1 MGSLAEVGSE
11 EASRKSSLGSE
22 TMKLRVF
29 AFASAMIAG
38 LTFGLPSN
46 AQSYPTKPVKIIVP
60 YQAGQGTDVGAR
72 LFAEQLTK
80 ALGQQ
85 VYVDNKPGAGGNIG
99 TADAARSPND
109 GYTLLMGT
117 VATQT
122 MNEFLYPSLGYD
134 SQKDFE
140 PIALVGMLPMVIS
153 ANPSF
158 AANSVA
164 ELIAAAKARPD
175 KIDIGLPSTT
185 ARLVFELLKERS
197 GAPLFGVPYKGSATA
212 MQEVTGGQLPV
223 IVDTATATRGQ
234 VAGGKLKPLGITT
247 LKSSELMPGVKSVA
261 EQGFPGFEVTAWNAL
276 YAPKGTPRTVVDR
289 INAEVAKILAQP
301 ETRQRLLQIGF
312 EPAGGTPGELAAFE
326 KREREKWGPLIK
338 AAGLKAD

>member
-1 MGSLAEVGSE
+1 
-11 EASRKSSLGSE
+11 
-22 TMKLRVF
+22 MKWK
-29 AFASAMIAG
+29 AFASALIAG
-38 LTFGLPSN
+38 MAFSLPAN
-46 AQSYPTKPVKIIVP
+46 AQAWPTKPIKIIVP

-99 TADAARSPND
+99 TADAARAAPD

-122 MNEFLYPSLGYD
+122 MNEFLYPSVGYD

-164 ELIAAAKARPD
+164 ELVAAAKAKPD
-175 KIDIGLPSTT
+175 KIDIALPSTT
-185 ARLVFELLKERS
+185 ARLVFELLKDRS

-223 IVDTATATRGQ
+223 IIDTATATRGQ
-234 VAGGKLKPLGITT
+234 VAGSKLKPLGITT
-247 LKSSELMPGVKSVA
+247 LRSSELMPGVKSVA

-276 YAPKGTPRTVVDR
+276 YAPKGTPNAIVDR

-312 EPAGGTPGELAAFE
+312 EPAGGTPAGLAAFE

-338 AAGLKAD
+338 AAGLKGD

>member
-1 MGSLAEVGSE
+1 MRLRAIAYAAALVGGLV
-11 EASRKSSLGSE
+11 LGHP
-22 TMKLRVF
+22 
-29 AFASAMIAG
+29 AG
-38 LTFGLPSN
+38 
-46 AQSYPTKPVKIIVP
+46 AQTWPTKPIKIVVP

-72 LFAEQLTK
+72 YFAEQLSK

-122 MNEFLYPSLGYD
+122 MNEFLYPSVGYD

-140 PIALVGMLPMVIS
+140 PVALVGLLPMVIS

-158 AANSVA
+158 PANSVA
-164 ELIAAAKARPD
+164 ELVAAAKAKPD
-175 KIDIGLPSTT
+175 KIDIALPSTT
-185 ARLVFELLKERS
+185 ARLVFELLKDKS

-223 IVDTATATRGQ
+223 IIDTATATRGQ
-234 VAGGKLKPLGITT
+234 VAGGKLKALGITT
-247 LKSSELMPGVKSVA
+247 LKPSALLPGVKSVA

-276 YAPKGTPRTVVDR
+276 YAPRGTPKAVVDR
-289 INAEVAKILAQP
+289 LNAEVTRILAEP

-312 EPAGGTPGELAAFE
+312 EPAAGSPDELAAFE
-326 KREREKWGPLIK
+326 KRERDKWGPLIK
-338 AAGLKAD
+338 AAGLKGD

>member
-1 MGSLAEVGSE
+1 MRLKAIACAAALVGGLAL
-11 EASRKSSLGSE
+11 A
-22 TMKLRVF
+22 
-29 AFASAMIAG
+29 
-38 LTFGLPSN
+38 LPAA
-46 AQSYPTKPVKIIVP
+46 AQSWPSKPIKIVVP

-72 LFAEQLTK
+72 YFAEQLGK

-122 MNEFLYPSLGYD
+122 MNEFLYPSVGYD

-158 AANSVA
+158 PANSVA
-164 ELIAAAKARPD
+164 ELVAAAKAKPD
-175 KIDIGLPSTT
+175 KIDIALPSTT
-185 ARLVFELLKERS
+185 ARLVFELLKDKS

-212 MQEVTGGQLPV
+212 MAEVTGGQLPV

-247 LKSSELMPGVKSVA
+247 LKSSELLPGVKSVA

-276 YAPKGTPRTVVDR
+276 YAPRGTPKAVVDR
-289 INAEVAKILAQP
+289 LNAEVTRILAQP
-301 ETRQRLLQIGF
+301 EARQRLLQIGF
-312 EPAGGTPGELAAFE
+312 EPAGGTPEELAAFE

-338 AAGLKAD
+338 AAGLKGD

>member
-1 MGSLAEVGSE
+1 
-11 EASRKSSLGSE
+11 
-22 TMKLRVF
+22 MKVF
-29 AFASAMIAG
+29 TVAAALLAG
-38 LTFGLPSN
+38 LLGGAAAE
-46 AQSYPTKPVKIIVP
+46 AQTWPTKPVKIIVP

-99 TADAARSPND
+99 TAEAARSPND

-122 MNEFLYPSLGYD
+122 MNEFLYPSVGYD

-164 ELIAAAKARPD
+164 ELVAAAKAKPD
-175 KIDIGLPSTT
+175 KIDIALPSTT
-185 ARLVFELLKERS
+185 ARLVFELLKDRS
-197 GAPLFGVPYKGSATA
+197 GAPLFGVPYKGSASA

-223 IVDTATATRGQ
+223 IIDTATATRGQ

-247 LKSSELMPGVKSVA
+247 LKSSALLPGVKSVA
-261 EQGFPGFEVTAWNAL
+261 EQGFPGFEVTAWAAL
-276 YAPKGTPRTVVDR
+276 YAPRGTPKAIVDR
-289 INAEVAKILAQP
+289 LNAEVTRILAEP

-312 EPAGGTPGELAAFE
+312 EPAGGSPDELASFE
-326 KREREKWGPLIK
+326 KRERDKWGPLIK
-338 AAGLKAD
+338 AAGLKGD

>member
-1 MGSLAEVGSE
+1 
-11 EASRKSSLGSE
+11 
-22 TMKLRVF
+22 MKRRVF
-29 AFASAMIAG
+29 AYAFVASLA
-38 LTFGLPSN
+38 LGLPAN
-46 AQSYPTKPVKIIVP
+46 AQTWPSKPIKIVVP

-85 VYVDNKPGAGGNIG
+85 VFVDNKPGAGGNIG

-122 MNEFLYPSLGYD
+122 MNEFLYPSVGYD

-164 ELIAAAKARPD
+164 ELVAAAKAKPD
-175 KIDIGLPSTT
+175 KIDIALPSTT
-185 ARLVFELLKERS
+185 ARLVFELLKTQS

-223 IVDTATATRGQ
+223 IIDTATATRGQ

-247 LKSSELMPGVKSVA
+247 LKSSELMSGVKSVA

-276 YAPKGTPRTVVDR
+276 YAPKGTPKAIVDR
-289 INAEVAKILAQP
+289 LNAEIAKILAQP

-312 EPAGGTPGELAAFE
+312 EPASGTPEQLAAFE
-326 KREREKWGPLIK
+326 KRERDKWGPLIK
-338 AAGLKAD
+338 AAGLKGD